1 MSMAKG
7 TEMAKAADNVTETT
21 DIVPFKAFIA
31 QNAEFNSNI
40 LTIATETTNYSKK
53 YLDNSLAFVEKL
65 LGAKS
70 FDTVI

>member
-53 YLDNSLAFVEKL
+53 VP
-65 LGAKS
+65 G
-70 FDTVI
+70 